1 MAITYFFRNMTL
13 PGLPAR
19 NPHPRTTDDHFAI
32 EIAERENTKF
42 SKAEIE
48 EIIAQ
53 SGTVK
58 VFEKERIVKFL

>member
-1 MAITYFFRNMTL
+1 MTL

-32 EIAERENTKF
+32 EIAQNENAKF
-42 SKAEIE
+42 SKEQIEVMIAE
-48 EIIAQ
+48 